1 MADDRNMKEQPSIPS
16 LLKVDDLANV
26 LQVSIRSVRRMADQ
40 GLCPRPVKI
49 GHAIRWERKVVEEWI
64 ASGCPRCRRLPGK

>member
-1 MADDRNMKEQPSIPS
+1 MADDSNIATQPSIPP

-26 LQVSIRSVRRMADQ
+26 LQVSTRSVRRMADQ

-49 GHAIRWERKVVEEWI
+49 GHSIRWERKVVDEWI